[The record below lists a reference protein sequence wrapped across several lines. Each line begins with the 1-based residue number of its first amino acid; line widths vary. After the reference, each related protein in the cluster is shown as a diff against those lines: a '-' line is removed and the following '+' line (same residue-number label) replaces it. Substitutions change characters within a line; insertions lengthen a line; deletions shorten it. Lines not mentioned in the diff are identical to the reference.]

1 MWQYDVTLTQVSMIS
16 QCFVISMSMTN
27 EDPHNFED
35 LETIE
40 DLKTQTNLYI
50 IDGLL
55 QKCFETHSI

>member
-27 EDPHNFED
+27 EDPQNFED

-50 IDGLL
+50 TDGLL